1 MTEVSNTPEFSAGQ
15 MADRPAT
22 APEYSI
28 YMAHDTG
35 ARYRYTQGAW
45 QLLDTIADREPE
57 QMAAPTQDELD
68 AADAARAKAAEAE
81 AAAAAAPKSG
91 DIAQPAPT
99 PKATAK
105 AKSK

>member
-1 MTEVSNTPEFSAGQ
+1 MVDAVNVSNTPEFSAGQ
-15 MADRPAT
+15 LADRPAS
-22 APEYSI
+22 APELSI

-35 ARYRYTQGAW
+35 ARYRYVQGAW
-45 QLLDTIADREPE
+45 ALIDTIADREPE

-68 AADAARAKAAEAE
+68 AADAARAKVAAD
-81 AAAAAAPKSG
+81 AAAPKSG

-99 PKATAK
+99 PKPVAK